1 MSNEDFARN
10 PKTPPEAL
18 AMLSTSPSAAVRVL
32 VAQNPS
38 TPRAALRFLAQD
50 EVKEVREAVAQNP
63 MTPYDAFSGKE
74 AAPLPVEHPL
84 TADNVLNEQAQ
95 QVNVQEVNKE
105 VSTEAEP
112 VAANFVPAE
121 QVQRPLSLWQRFLAL
136 LGLQRA

>member
-32 VAQNPS
+32 VAQNPG
-38 TPRAALRFLAQD
+38 TPKAALRFLAQD

-63 MTPYDAFSGKE
+63 MTPYDAFSDKE

-84 TADNVLNEQAQ
+84 NADDVLEDDAQ
-95 QVNVQEVNKE
+95 GVTKQEVNQ
-105 VSTEAEP
+105 EAEP
-112 VAANFVPAE
+112 VPANFVPAQ
-121 QVQRPLSLWQRFLAL
+121 QVQQSLSLWERFLAL